1 MKLAVLGSPIAHSR
15 SPELQRAFAG
25 GDRDFSYVK
34 IETTRDELSGT
45 VKRLVADGFDGFN
58 CTMPL
63 KTDMASLVDE
73 ITLEAVML
81 RSVNTVTIKE
91 GRLFGDTTDGRG
103 ILLTV
108 RRALGGGALRGTP
121 ENAVRGKK
129 TLLLGAGGAARSVA
143 LALSLAG
150 AELTILNRT
159 ESAAE
164 ELKRMLVSAGASGEN
179 VSVGGLTEAELDR
192 AADGTEILVNCTSLG
207 MSGKPGFQS
216 LSFLDGMVG
225 NALVIDA
232 VYEPLKT
239 ELLAG
244 AEARGLRTAGGLWML
259 VYQGALAFKN
269 WTGTLPDEKKC
280 GEAYRAISDGR

>member
-15 SPELQRAFAG
+15 SPELQRTFAG
-25 GDRDFSYVK
+25 GDRDFSYIK
-34 IETTRDELSGT
+34 IETTRDELPDT
-45 VKRLVADGFDGFN
+45 VRRLVSEGFDGFN

-73 ITLEAVML
+73 ITPEAVML

-91 GRLFGDTTDGRG
+91 GRLYGDTTDGRG

-108 RRALGGGALRGTP
+108 RRALGGAMGEAP
-121 ENAVRGKK
+121 ESAVRGKK
-129 TLLLGAGGAARSVA
+129 VLLLGAGGAARSVA
-143 LALSLAG
+143 LSLSLAG
-150 AELTILNRT
+150 AEIAILNRT

-164 ELKRMLVSAGASGEN
+164 ELKKVLTGAGADAES
-179 VSVGGLTEAELDR
+179 VSVGCLNETELDK
-192 AADGTEILVNCTSLG
+192 AAGGAEILVNCTSLG

-232 VYEPLKT
+232 VYEPLRT
-239 ELLAG
+239 ALLAG
-244 AEARGLRTAGGLWML
+244 AEQRGLRTAGGLWML
-259 VYQGALAFKN
+259 VYQGALAFRN
-269 WTGTLPDEKKC
+269 WTGILPDEKKC
-280 GEAYRAISDGR
+280 GEAYRAISVGL